1 MKKKQKKTID
11 ETTRIHGKI
20 WLSKFHS
27 FNMDLYAGSFS
38 NFGATRL

>member
-1 MKKKQKKTID
+1 MKKNKKNPKD